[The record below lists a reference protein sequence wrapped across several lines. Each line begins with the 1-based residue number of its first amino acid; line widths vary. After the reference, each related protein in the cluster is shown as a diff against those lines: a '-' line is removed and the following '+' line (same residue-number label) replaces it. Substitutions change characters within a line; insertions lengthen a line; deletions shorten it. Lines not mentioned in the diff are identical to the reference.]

1 MAMHLHRPSTSWSTV
16 LFFLV
21 VSQAG
26 QILAQS
32 GDGGGASGVEP
43 GDIGGGAPGTGSQNV
58 GAQGSDTGSVKLSV
72 GATVAIA
79 VVVSVVVLLGGTT
92 AILFFLAKKRQWK
105 IKEGLRRSASKVKS
119 AVKAVTT
126 PITPKRM
133 TFSPIERRNN
143 RAARVQQMRKHQHA
157 APEGLGIKADVS
169 GQGERDLGLDVEKG
183 VPSSAVAV
191 VSGGG
196 GEHDSKAKEG
206 QKTES
211 KSDSTRGKDKPRPPK
226 VEIPPSA
233 FEMDSPKTP
242 MWKKVFGR

>member
-1 MAMHLHRPSTSWSTV
+1 MADH
-16 LFFLV
+16 
-21 VSQAG
+21 
-26 QILAQS
+26 
-32 GDGGGASGVEP
+32 GV
-43 GDIGGGAPGTGSQNV
+43 GT
-58 GAQGSDTGSVKLSV
+58 A
-72 GATVAIA
+72 
-79 VVVSVVVLLGGTT
+79 

-133 TFSPIERRNN
+133 TFSPIEKRN
-143 RAARVQQMRKHQHA
+143 RGHGQEMTKHP

-169 GQGERDLGLDVEKG
+169 GRESDRDLEKG
-183 VPSSAVAV
+183 VPSSGVAV

-196 GEHDSKAKEG
+196 GGGGGGDRDSKTKEG
-206 QKTES
+206 PKPRS
-211 KSDSTRGKDKPRPPK
+211 KNDGKGKDKLRPPK

>member
-1 MAMHLHRPSTSWSTV
+1 MWLT
-16 LFFLV
+16 
-21 VSQAG
+21 
-26 QILAQS
+26 
-32 GDGGGASGVEP
+32 
-43 GDIGGGAPGTGSQNV
+43 
-58 GAQGSDTGSVKLSV
+58 
-72 GATVAIA
+72 
-79 VVVSVVVLLGGTT
+79 VVLLGTT

-133 TFSPIERRNN
+133 TFSPIEKRSN
-143 RAARVQQMRKHQHA
+143 RAARVQEMRKHQHA

-196 GEHDSKAKEG
+196 DHDSKAKEG

>member
-1 MAMHLHRPSTSWSTV
+1 MADH
-16 LFFLV
+16 
-21 VSQAG
+21 
-26 QILAQS
+26 
-32 GDGGGASGVEP
+32 GV
-43 GDIGGGAPGTGSQNV
+43 GT
-58 GAQGSDTGSVKLSV
+58 A
-72 GATVAIA
+72 
-79 VVVSVVVLLGGTT
+79 

-133 TFSPIERRNN
+133 TFSPVEKRN
-143 RAARVQQMRKHQHA
+143 RGRVQEMTKNA

-169 GQGERDLGLDVEKG
+169 GRERARDLEKG
-183 VPSSAVAV
+183 APSSAVAA
-191 VSGGG
+191 VSRGDD
-196 GEHDSKAKEG
+196 HDSKAKEG
-206 QKTES
+206 PKPRS
-211 KSDSTRGKDKPRPPK
+211 KSDSKGQGKPRPPK